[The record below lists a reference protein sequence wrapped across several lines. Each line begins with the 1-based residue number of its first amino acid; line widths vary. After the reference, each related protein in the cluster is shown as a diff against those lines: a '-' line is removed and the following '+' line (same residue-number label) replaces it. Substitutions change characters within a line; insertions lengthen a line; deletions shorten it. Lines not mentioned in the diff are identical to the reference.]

1 MAENK
6 KITYQTIDEYI
17 SQQPMVKQVGL
28 KRLREIIKN
37 ALPTATETI
46 SYQMPAFKMEKII
59 VWFAAYKNHYGLYP
73 YPKTIVAFKDK
84 LMHYTTSKGA
94 IQFPIDEPL
103 PEDLITEMV
112 VYSQKEIILKQLKK
126 RDEKIKHLPSTN

>member
-6 KITYQTIDEYI
+6 KITFQTIDEYI
-17 SQQPMVKQVGL
+17 SQQPMAKQVGL

-59 VWFAAYKNHYGLYP
+59 VWFASYKNHFGLYP
-73 YPKTIVAFKDK
+73 YPTTIVAFKDK

-103 PEDLITEMV
+103 PEDLILEMV
-112 VYSQKEIILKQLKK
+112 VYSQKEVILKQLKK
-126 RDEKIKHLPSTN
+126 RDKK